1 MNKKVVAIVRYEKPL
16 ESLRRVIDLCGGFDH
31 LPADAKVFIKPNVVF
46 WTAKT
51 VFPAWGVVTTS
62 RVVEDTVV
70 LLKERGISDIT
81 IGEGTVTLKPKDRET
96 PAHAYETLG
105 YNVLKQRYG
114 VKVLNVFD
122 RPFEEVDLGGGVVLN
137 MNSDAL
143 NSDFLVNL
151 PVLKTHAQAVVSLG
165 MKNLKGL
172 IDIKSRK
179 KCHDAD
185 PVINLHYMV
194 ARLANKVPP
203 SLTILDGIFT
213 NERGPAFD
221 GKIHRSNILIG
232 SSDMFSADKTGA
244 RVLGFDPKDIPH
256 LVHAAQNS
264 GRPIDLS
271 DVEVV
276 GEKIEDVAAHHE
288 YEFPY
293 NEEGDL
299 PVPMAK
305 MGIKGLHYPKYDL
318 TICTYCS
325 SLNGFI
331 LSAIAA
337 AYKGEDFDEI
347 EILTGKAME
356 PKPGRR
362 KTILL
367 GKCMYEKNKDNPN
380 IQEMIA
386 IKGCPP
392 QPKAIAKALHQA
404 GIMVDPAIFDNIDL
418 APGYFMK
425 RYEGKPEFDMN
436 LFRVL

>member
-1 MNKKVVAIVRYEKPL
+1 VDKKVVAIVRYEKPL

-31 LPADAKVFIKPNVVF
+31 LPANARVFIKPNVVF

-62 RVVEDTVV
+62 RVVEDTVR

-81 IGEGTVTLKPKDRET
+81 IGEGTVTSKPKDRET

-114 VKVLNVFD
+114 VKVLNILE

-165 MKNLKGL
+165 IKNLKGL

-179 KCHDAD
+179 KCHGAD
-185 PVINLHYMV
+185 QVKNLHYMI
-194 ARLANKVPP
+194 ARLADKMPP
-203 SLTILDGIFT
+203 SLTLVDGIFT
-213 NERGPAFD
+213 NERGPGFD

-256 LVHAAQNS
+256 LVHAAQNN

-271 DVEVV
+271 DVDIA

-288 YEFPY
+288 YGFPY
-293 NEEGDL
+293 DEEVDL
-299 PVPMAK
+299 PAPMAK

-318 TICTYCS
+318 TMCTYCS
-325 SLNGFI
+325 GINGVI

-337 AYKGEDFDEI
+337 AYKGEPFDEV
-347 EILTGKAME
+347 EILTGKSME
-356 PKPGRR
+356 PRPDRR

-367 GKCMYEKNKDNPN
+367 GKCMYDKNKDNPN

-386 IKGCPP
+386 VKGCPP
-392 QPKAIAKALHQA
+392 QPKAIVKALHQA
-404 GIMVDPAIFDNIDL
+404 GIMVNPAIFDNIDL
-418 APGYFMK
+418 APGFFMK